1 MDSLSWISNGLGE
14 LLYANECTTKVD
26 CISFDRVLIEMD
38 VARVL
43 PKKLKV
49 GYKCHMK
56 ERDKPLAPT
65 RKVSK

>member
-14 LLYANECTTKVD
+14 PLYANECTTKVD
-26 CISFDRVLIEMD
+26 CISFARVVIEMD

-49 GYKCHMK
+49 ENPNGRMFEQAVNMNGC
-56 ERDKPLAPT
+56 
-65 RKVSK
+65 